1 MTEKEYRAY
10 DAINY
15 SLLSK
20 LSVSPVGLEGP
31 KEERS
36 YFTMGSL
43 VDCLCTSP
51 DDFNNDYY
59 VMTVKQPADMM
70 IAYAKE
76 YLKTGKHSSA
86 LSESGYKSDPTSV
99 AKTSKDGLSKWQKE
113 GEPYYNALK
122 AGKGKQVV
130 SFEEYTQ
137 AEQLAGT
144 LKNNEFTSKYFGGSQ
159 NLHQNAIIWEYE
171 GKECKSLL
179 DIIHIDDDNRTIRP
193 MDLKTTGKS
202 VFTFARSYQDYRYY
216 IQAKFYTDAL
226 IYAIEHD
233 LNGLGKYKNYTVLPF
248 QFIVIE
254 TNYKNPPHIFEVT
267 TEDMTVAEHG
277 GVSATAGYEIKGYK
291 TLINNLE
298 YHNKSNQWDYRQE
311 VYENSGIINLNCL
324 ASA

>member
-36 YFTMGSL
+36 YFTLGSL

-59 VMTVKQPADMM
+59 VMTVKKPTDMM
-70 IAYAKE
+70 VAYAME
-76 YLKTGKHSSA
+76 YLKSSDHSEA
-86 LSESGYKSDPTSV
+86 QLVSGYKSDITIV
-99 AKTSKDGLSKWQKE
+99 AKTSKDGLSKWEKE
-113 GEPYYNALK
+113 GEPYYNALI

-137 AEQLAGT
+137 AEQLAT
-144 LKNNEFTSKYFGGSQ
+144 ILKTNQFTEMYFGGDK
-159 NLHQNAIIWEYE
+159 NLHQEAIIWKYD

-179 DIIHIDDDNRTIRP
+179 DIVHIDDNNCTIRP

-202 VFTFARSYQDYRYY
+202 VFSFQSAYLSYKYY

-226 IYAIEHD
+226 IYAIENNIND
-233 LNGLGKYKNYTVLPF
+233 LGKYKDYEVLPF

-254 TNYKNPPHIFEVT
+254 TNYKNPPHIFEVSK
-267 TEDMTVAEHG
+267 EDMEIAAVG
-277 GVSATAGYEIKGYK
+277 GIVQGAGYEIKGYQ
-291 TLINNLE
+291 TIINNLE
-298 YHNKSNQWDYRQE
+298 YHNTTNQWDYRQE
-311 VYENSGIINLNCL
+311 IYENSGIISLNCL